1 MIMKIAVLSDI
12 HGNSI
17 ALQAVLTDIENQG
30 GVDECFVLGDLVALG
45 HDPVKVMQLLGEL
58 PQARYIRGNT
68 DRYVVSGFHSGPPLS
83 EVQNDLPRLEQRLRM
98 VSSMSWTAGAV
109 AATGYLS
116 KLEELPL
123 DMRLTLP
130 DGTRL
135 LAVHAAPGTDDGLG
149 VNPTTPDAR
158 LRELLSGVEAD
169 LILVGHTHSPFDRT
183 IDGMRVFNPGSVSNP
198 FPPDLRAKYALL
210 TAEKHSYSLEFH
222 AADYDHQAV
231 IDALERLNHPSVKY
245 ISGYMRGENK
255 PGWLKP

>member
-1 MIMKIAVLSDI
+1 MKIAVISDI

-30 GVDECFVLGDLVALG
+30 GVDEYFILGDLVALG

-58 PQARYIRGNT
+58 PRARYIRGNT
-68 DRYVVSGFHSGPPLS
+68 DRYVVSGVHSGPSLS
-83 EVQNDLPRLEQRLRM
+83 EIQNDLHRLEQRLRM

-123 DMRLTLP
+123 EMQMTLP

-135 LAVHAAPGTDDGLG
+135 LAVHAAPGTDDGFG
-149 VNPTTPDAR
+149 INPTTPGAK
-158 LRELLSGVEAD
+158 LRELLSGVKAD
-169 LILVGHTHSPFDRT
+169 LVLVGHTHAPFDRT
-183 IDGMRVFNPGSVSNP
+183 VDGVRVVNPGSVSNP

-210 TAEKHSYSLEFH
+210 VADEHSYSLEFH
-222 AADYDHQAV
+222 AADYDRQAV
-231 IDALERLNHPSVKY
+231 IDAVEHLNHPSVKY
-245 ISGYMRGENK
+245 ITGYMRGENK
-255 PGWLKP
+255 PGW

>member
-1 MIMKIAVLSDI
+1 MKIAVLSDI

-17 ALQAVLTDIENQG
+17 ALQAVLTDIEKQG
-30 GVDECFVLGDLVALG
+30 GVEEYLILGDLVALG

-58 PQARYIRGNT
+58 PRASYIRGNT
-68 DRYVVSGFHSGPPLS
+68 DRYVVSSVQPGPSLS
-83 EVQNDLPRLEQRLRM
+83 EIQNDLPRLEQRLRM

-123 DMRLTLP
+123 EMRLNLP

-149 VNPTTPDAR
+149 VNPITPDPK
-158 LRELLSGVEAD
+158 LRELLAGVEAD
-169 LILVGHTHSPFDRT
+169 LILVGHTHAPFDRR
-183 IDGMRVFNPGSVSNP
+183 INGIRVVNPGSVSNP

-210 TAEKHSYSLEFH
+210 IAEKHCYSLEFH